1 MNEIVVERRTYTVE
15 EAAKLLGISRAAA
28 YAAARTG
35 ELPVIPIGGRRLVL
49 KTKLDAMLAGEK
61 QP

>member
-1 MNEIVVERRTYTVE
+1 MSGVVVERRTYTVE
-15 EAAKLLGISRAAA
+15 DAAKLLGISRAAA

-49 KTKLDAMLAGEK
+49 KIKLDAMLNGEK